1 MGFIYRLALLLA
13 LFHIAFLGNAQE
25 APQQYPLLMQ
35 KAFFGVDIGYINYPF
50 TNNNLPSG
58 YNAQTVQVPHTAPR
72 ITLFGYHFTK
82 NLSVRITYMR
92 PVQWVLYKNLNGDH
106 LKHSVWMN
114 VGGLTVKENV
124 LLTKKFSLFAE
135 GGLALITRNG
145 FDINNS
151 PVVTDANYATTSIGG
166 GIEYH
171 LNSKWYLNMYAGYS
185 PGKTGIKQSHTFFAG
200 AGFSYNMNPLPVDPS
215 FAGGKERHAFPSR
228 LLQLSYITNSLGYG
242 VNHFFAEG
250 QLPVF
255 WGGLAEVEQGWSLS
269 YRKNIFHTRKTFSLD
284 IGTSVGSWESNAM
297 DNNFYAV
304 SVYPL
309 MRFNVSRTKLCDY
322 YFFYSVAGPA
332 YLSKTVIDG
341 HDTGKHFTFRDY
353 MGVGGFAGPDKKLDM
368 EVSIGHFSNGNLFP
382 NNAAVKIPLTFSVG
396 YAFK

>member
-1 MGFIYRLALLLA
+1 MGFIYRVALPLVLL
-13 LFHIAFLGNAQE
+13 HIAALGNTQE
-25 APQQYPLLMQ
+25 VQQQYPLLMQ

-50 TNNNLPSG
+50 SNNNLPGG
-58 YNAQTVQVPHTAPR
+58 YSAEAVQVPHTAPR
-72 ITLFGYHFTK
+72 LTLFGYHFTK
-82 NLSVRITYMR
+82 NLSARITYMR
-92 PVQWVLYKNLNGDH
+92 PVQWVLYKNLNGDK

-114 VGGLTVKENV
+114 VGGLTVKENIPI
-124 LLTKKFSLFAE
+124 TKKLAVYAE
-135 GGLALITRNG
+135 GGLAYITRNG
-145 FDINNS
+145 FEVNNS
-151 PVVTDANYATTSIGG
+151 PIVSDADYSTISIGG

-171 LNSKWYLNMYAGYS
+171 LNRKWNLNIYSGYS
-185 PGKTGIKQSHTFFAG
+185 PGKTSIRQPHTVFAG

-215 FAGGKERHAFPSR
+215 LAGGKERHASPSR
-228 LLQLSYITNSLGYG
+228 LLQLSYTTNSLGYN

-250 QLPVF
+250 KVPVF

-269 YRKNIFHTRKTFSLD
+269 YRRNVFHTRKTFSLD
-284 IGTSVGSWESNAM
+284 VGTSIGGWESNAT

-309 MRFNVSRTKLCDY
+309 MRFNVVRTKLCDY
-322 YFFYSVAGPA
+322 YFFYSVAGPT

-353 MGVGGFAGPDKKLDM
+353 MGIGAFAGPNKALNM

-382 NNAAVKIPLTFSVG
+382 DNAAVKIPLTFSLG